1 MKKNHLKKGLM
12 LIATSVFVLALPV
25 LASAKSALDDYVGK
39 WNKVETNHSISITG
53 DKGGVIDENSI
64 KNTGEKFFE
73 ASAWTG
79 PDKRSTLSIRGTK
92 PGKGT
97 VSFKYKY
104 KGKTKTYKLK
114 IQVVKYVCPVK
125 MISFGDFKF
134 KASKRS
140 LLANMGSTYTFPYA
154 GYPGKAIKKY
164 KAVFSVTPAKGWKVK
179 KIVKKGPDGKEVK
192 VKNDTETSVN
202 GNTTFEITMKNKK
215 TKKLSVVSFG
225 YAYQMN
231 N

>member
-134 KASKRS
+134 KASKKS
-140 LLANMGSTYTFPYA
+140 LLANMGSTRAKINA
-154 GYPGKAIKKY
+154 GKGQERYGDQRKRKYNLRDHDEKQEDEKAL
-164 KAVFSVTPAKGWKVK
+164 GG
-179 KIVKKGPDGKEVK
+179 IVW
-192 VKNDTETSVN
+192 
-202 GNTTFEITMKNKK
+202 IC
-215 TKKLSVVSFG
+215 VSDE
-225 YAYQMN
+225 
-231 N
+231 